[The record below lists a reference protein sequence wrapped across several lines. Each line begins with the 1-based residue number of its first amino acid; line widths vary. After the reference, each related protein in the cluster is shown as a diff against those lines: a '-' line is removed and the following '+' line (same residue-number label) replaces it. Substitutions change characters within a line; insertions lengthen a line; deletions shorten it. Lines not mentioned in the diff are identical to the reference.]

1 MQVVCGLFY
10 RKENFCKALGEFA
23 WSCRQNAG
31 FWKDA
36 VLYTDAEAGERTR
49 KYHHY
54 FREVV
59 IDRNLPPPVAANKMW
74 CCKGWWA
81 KCAADR
87 FDRILYCDF
96 DIYVRK
102 PIDAALEAKLSS
114 GPRFIHIPT
123 YKSQQKV
130 VGCGIA
136 FYDRACDWDGFLKLL
151 YEKWHHDE
159 KAWTEKL
166 GVTLES
172 FPQSNL
178 TMDPW
183 IVHYNF
189 RQQTPADREQVYLI
203 HGVSP
208 DDRGRE
214 ILLGMGYRPDEIVFH
229 WTALDQLRLKA
240 QRLFRGLTGRR

>member
-10 RKENFCKALGEFA
+10 RRENFYKALGEFA
-23 WSCRQNAG
+23 WSCRQNAE

-36 VLYTDAEAGERTR
+36 VLYTDAEAGARTK
-49 KYHHY
+49 KYHRC

-59 IDRNLPPPVAANKMW
+59 IDTNLPALVAANKMW

-102 PIDAALEAKLSS
+102 PIDAALEAKLPR

-136 FYDRACDWDGFLKLL
+136 FYERACDWDRYLDLL
-151 YEKWHHDE
+151 YNKWHHDE
-159 KAWTEKL
+159 KAWTELL

-172 FPQSNL
+172 FPESDL
-178 TMDPW
+178 PMDPY

-189 RQQTPADREQVYLI
+189 RQKSPADCEEVYLI
-203 HGVSP
+203 HGISP

-214 ILLGMGYRPDEIVFH
+214 TLLSVGYDPKEIRFE
-229 WTALDQLRLKA
+229 WTVLDQARLKF
-240 QRLFRGLTGRR
+240 QRLVRGLTGRR